1 MNKPLDFLDAY
12 ALCQLI
18 STREISPVEAMQH
31 ALERLNHVEPHLNSF
46 AAVDADFAMQ
56 QARAVEKRLQAGEAV
71 GELAGLPVSVK
82 DLIAVKGLPLR
93 LGSKTSSQVLASE
106 DAVAVERLRRAG
118 ACIIGKTT
126 TSEYGC
132 KAVGDSP
139 LTGITRNPWNPARTP
154 GGSSAGAAAS
164 VAAGVTSVAIG
175 TDGAGSVRIPAAL
188 TGLFGIKP
196 QFGRVPVFPPGGAPS
211 LFHVGSLTR
220 TVRDSALI
228 LEVMAG
234 FDERDS
240 GSMSAP
246 VPRFR
251 QACSQGIAGMR
262 IAWSPTLGFA
272 RPDPEIVT
280 ITEKAVG
287 ILSELGAQVVE
298 IGQVMDDPIK
308 IWETEFF
315 TSVGARLADFL
326 QDNPEQMDRGVME
339 KLRSAL
345 HTSLLEYHRNSAS
358 RARFRERNRWFFQ
371 SFDLLVTPTLP
382 VAAFDIDLDV
392 PPQLADRD
400 LMSWVYYTYPF
411 NLTGQPAASVP
422 CGFTREGLPVGMQM
436 VAPANQETVIF
447 RAAAAFESACPWA
460 DRRPEWPVQY

>member
-1 MNKPLDFLDAY
+1 MKEPLDFLDAC
-12 ALCQLI
+12 ALCRLI
-18 STREISPVEAMQH
+18 STREISPVEVMQH
-31 ALERLNHVEPHLNSF
+31 ALERLNHVEPWLNSF

-56 QARAVEKRLQAGEAV
+56 QARQVEKRLQAGAAV

-93 LGSKTSSQVLASE
+93 LGSKTSSQALATE
-106 DAVAVERLRRAG
+106 DAVAVERLREAG

-126 TSEYGC
+126 TSEFGC

-139 LTGITRNPWNPARTP
+139 LTGITRNPWNSARTT

-196 QFGRVPVFPPGGAPS
+196 QSGRVPVFPPGGAPS
-211 LFHVGSLTR
+211 LFHVGPLTR

-234 FDERDS
+234 FDERDP
-240 GSMSAP
+240 GSMSAT
-246 VPRFR
+246 VPTFR
-251 QACSQGIAGMR
+251 QACEQGIAGMR

-272 RPDPEIVT
+272 RPDPDIVA

-298 IGQVMDDPIK
+298 IGHVMDDPIK

-315 TSVGARLADFL
+315 TSVGARLADVL
-326 QDNPEQMDRGVME
+326 QDGPDQMDRGVME
-339 KLRSAL
+339 KLHYAM
-345 HTSLLEYHRNSAS
+345 HTSLLAYHRNSAR
-358 RARFRERNRWFFQ
+358 RACFREQNRRFFQ

-382 VAAFDIDLDV
+382 VAAFDIGLDV
-392 PPQLADRD
+392 PLQLPDRD

-422 CGFTREGLPVGMQM
+422 CGFTRDGLPVGMQM
-436 VAPANQETVIF
+436 VAPTNQETAIF
-447 RAAAAFESACPWA
+447 RAAAAFESVYHWA
-460 DRRPEWPVQY
+460 NRRPQILVRH